1 MQGIDPANDAF
12 RVVAGEVRS
21 RGFEVNVVGELT
33 PEWRVIGGYAYVDA
47 EVTKDSTL
55 PKGTRLANI
64 PRNAFNLLNVYEFQD
79 GALRGLGL
87 GVNLKYVDE
96 RAGQTAANT
105 FAMDDYTVTDLLSF
119 YKVNEQLRLN
129 LDVRNVFNK
138 GYEESSWNNYAY
150 PGEPRTVQTGF
161 TYTF

>member
-1 MQGIDPANDAF
+1 M
-12 RVVAGEVRS
+12 
-21 RGFEVNVVGELT
+21 
-33 PEWRVIGGYAYVDA
+33 
-47 EVTKDSTL
+47 
-55 PKGTRLANI
+55 
-64 PRNAFNLLNVYEFQD
+64 
-79 GALRGLGL
+79 
-87 GVNLKYVDE
+87 NLKYVDE